1 MHLHLFLFLLLSF
14 TACAG
19 EGPSDG
25 STAAA
30 GKTDSI
36 QPNNTEGL
44 LIFSQQATIQGNVP
58 ENICRANFEDSTPL
72 FPVGTDPR
80 SRYFIADTGLY
91 KVMVTAGNSKTS
103 FLLKPRKDGKLELLT
118 SQQFPLCL
126 SGKPNFHMNA
136 TGDGFHYDAGKY
148 AQFDLRVQ
156 KSGEGFQV
164 LLSWD
169 ESKELGLT
177 VRHRLAG

>member
-1 MHLHLFLFLLLSF
+1 MHLHLFIFLLLTL

-19 EGPSDG
+19 EGLENN
-25 STAAA
+25 STGTT
-30 GKTDSI
+30 GKTDTL
-36 QPNNTEGL
+36 QPQTTDAL
-44 LIFSQQATIQGNVP
+44 LVFSQQATIQGNVP

-126 SGKPNFHMNA
+126 SGKANFHLNA

-148 AQFDLRVQ
+148 TQFDLQVQ
-156 KSGEGFQV
+156 KSGTGFQV
-164 LLSWD
+164 LLSWN
-169 ESKELGLT
+169 ESKELGLA